1 MTITDVIKTFRER
14 VEGIGGNE
22 LVVRRIVYDDM
33 INMRGLSLVLGYYGT
48 GKTVAGRYLVN
59 ETRGREWTVHIL
71 LREVSR
77 SGKTPRVCGSSDFWS
92 TILYY
97 IENPVLP
104 IGYAVYANYEPGVF
118 KLEGTTPEECFK
130 SLIEQVKKTGRRLNV
145 VIDEFDRLDE
155 VYRDDFHERRDMA
168 QVFQRF
174 APIVRG
180 SDGYLRVY
188 LLAPSEFVGPVLDRL
203 ASLGFSFDHVRGG
216 ILNIP
221 PNMNSVEYQ
230 MYLNRICTY
239 FNFDCDKHQI
249 LTIADFVSRID
260 ARLWSITS
268 RIMREVEST
277 LQSLDCRDL
286 DCIRQ
291 KHAKLD
297 LKALASEVEVLR
309 FLNAQYWLRE
319 LHRRSTDVIPITS
332 SDVQRTVE
340 VLYTDILQHLKKKN
354 FEIRTTED
362 KNLVGNLS
370 IRIAKLRYA
379 NKTYTLIL
387 YARLQ
392 GSDIDFSNDAIFNKI
407 KKYLDIEQCPSAQS
421 KRRGIRLQIPVAI
434 VLKHKNISDRATEAT
449 FTSCGIP
456 YYSLNLHPHIIK
468 YLIDKARGMADNKGE
483 GALHVEV
490 LEPIENFLRG
500 LLSVQ

>member
-71 LREVSR
+71 LREVSGN
-77 SGKTPRVCGSSDFWS
+77 GKTPRVCGSSDFWS

-97 IENPVLP
+97 IETPVPP

-118 KLEGTTPEECFK
+118 KLEGATLEECFK

-155 VYRDDFHERRDMA
+155 VYRNDFHERRDMA

-188 LLAPSEFVGPVLDRL
+188 LLAPSEFVGPIIDRL

-216 ILNIP
+216 VLNVP

-249 LTIADFVSRID
+249 FTIADFVSRID

-297 LKALASEVEVLR
+297 LKALAMEVEVLR

-332 SDVQRTVE
+332 SDVQRAVE

-449 FTSCGIP
+449 FASCGVH

-468 YLIDKARGMADNKGE
+468 YLIDKARGIAENKGD
-483 GALHVEV
+483 GALYVEV
-490 LEPIENFLRG
+490 LEPIESFLRS
-500 LLSVQ
+500 LLSVE

>member
-1 MTITDVIKTFRER
+1 
-14 VEGIGGNE
+14 
-22 LVVRRIVYDDM
+22 
-33 INMRGLSLVLGYYGT
+33 
-48 GKTVAGRYLVN
+48 
-59 ETRGREWTVHIL
+59 
-71 LREVSR
+71 
-77 SGKTPRVCGSSDFWS
+77 
-92 TILYY
+92 
-97 IENPVLP
+97 
-104 IGYAVYANYEPGVF
+104 
-118 KLEGTTPEECFK
+118 FK

-155 VYRDDFHERRDMA
+155 VYRNDFHERRDMA

-188 LLAPSEFVGPVLDRL
+188 LLAPSEFVGPIIDRL

-216 ILNIP
+216 VLNVP

-249 LTIADFVSRID
+249 FTIADFVSRID

-297 LKALASEVEVLR
+297 LKALAMEVEVLR

-332 SDVQRTVE
+332 SDVQRAVE

-449 FTSCGIP
+449 FASCGVH

-468 YLIDKARGMADNKGE
+468 YLIDKARGIAENKGD
-483 GALHVEV
+483 GALYVEV
-490 LEPIENFLRG
+490 LEPIESFLRS
-500 LLSVQ
+500 LLSVE

>member
-1 MTITDVIKTFRER
+1 MTITDVIKTLRER

-22 LVVRRIVYDDM
+22 LVVRRIIYDDM

-97 IENPVLP
+97 IENPVSP

-118 KLEGTTPEECFK
+118 KIEGATPEECFK
-130 SLIEQVKKTGRRLNV
+130 NLIEQVKKTGRRLNV
-145 VIDEFDRLDE
+145 IIDEFDRLDE

-188 LLAPSEFVGPVLDRL
+188 LLAPSEFVGPVLDKL

-221 PNMNSVEYQ
+221 PNMNGVEYQ
-230 MYLNRICTY
+230 LYLKQICTY
-239 FNFDCDKHQI
+239 FNFDCDKHQV
-249 LTIADFVSRID
+249 LAVADFASRID
-260 ARLWSITS
+260 TRLWSITS
-268 RIMREVEST
+268 RIMREVENT
-277 LQSLDCRDL
+277 LQSLDCGDL
-286 DCIRQ
+286 DCIKQ

-309 FLNAQYWLRE
+309 LLNAQYWLRE
-319 LHRRSTDVIPITS
+319 LHRRFTDVIPITS
-332 SDVQRTVE
+332 SDVQRAVE
-340 VLYTDILQHLKKKN
+340 VLYTDILQHLKRRD
-354 FEIRTTED
+354 FEMRTMED

-379 NKTYTLIL
+379 NKTYILML

-449 FTSCGIP
+449 FTSCGIH
-456 YYSLNLHPHIIK
+456 YYPQNLHPHIIK

-483 GALHVEV
+483 GALRVEV
-490 LEPIENFLRG
+490 LEPIENFLRS